1 MSVFIIASVF
11 TPLMQ
16 SMQNSPLDFTT
27 ELILESIIDCI
38 FTVEV
43 VVRFVVYP
51 TPSRIFL
58 CNPFN
63 VVDTLA
69 GLLPFALRLVLIYTL
84 LVSEEQ
90 AQDVY
95 LHVIILCIVPV
106 LRLLKTL
113 RHFEKFQLLLTAFE
127 VVAEALPVLAF
138 TLMVVL
144 LSFSSLMFLA
154 EDREDMPALSHA
166 LWLCIMTMTTV
177 GYGDMYPISM
187 EGKVIAGCLA
197 VVSMWYMA
205 MPLGIIGEAFSSAWI
220 NQQHIL
226 LKRRVRRLLIQW
238 GYTARDVVA
247 LLPQFS
253 RERPGELNVHEFRR
267 MIRKMKI
274 VLKDSRVIDLFQA
287 LDDDGSG
294 SINARE
300 VVKALFPNEHFA
312 MYGADGGGDSSC
324 ELGISSMSST
334 GSLMQSRDHVQLSRT
349 RTLESLVVG
358 S

>member
-177 GYGDMYPISM
+177 GYGDVHPVST
-187 EGKVIAGCLA
+187 EGKVAAGCLA

-274 VLKDSRVIDLFQA
+274 VLKDSRVVDLFQA
-287 LDDDGSG
+287 LDADGSG
-294 SINARE
+294 LIDARE
-300 VVKALFPNEHFA
+300 FVKEIFPNDYFA
-312 MYGADGGGDSSC
+312 MYGGGDASC
-324 ELGISSMSST
+324 ELGMSSRT
-334 GSLMQSRDHVQLSRT
+334 SMGSLTLSKCRST
-349 RTLESLVVG
+349 TMDDLTTA
-358 S
+358 